1 MKTQQVVDH
10 GGLAD
15 APRPQEQNHGLRGDL
30 TICTV
35 CDKDT
40 HRKRRF
46 EKEQTVPHHS
56 PTLTCHNTL
65 FHIDEIKDRML
76 QIYDTWYVKQLF
88 MTFELGRAV
97 FAVP

>member
-46 EKEQTVPHHS
+46 EKGQTVPYLS
-56 PTLTCHNTL
+56 PILICNNTL
-65 FHIDEIKDRML
+65 FHIDEYKDTML
-76 QIYDTWYVKQLF
+76 LIYYI
-88 MTFELGRAV
+88 
-97 FAVP
+97 